1 VRALGIATT
10 VHIRERVTDE
20 QGVPAQNPVKENR
33 EMALSELSDVLWTER
48 NLLEL
53 LLFKLEEEQLVL
65 TSGRTRWLGHATR
78 EVETVLDQ
86 IRDAELGRSVESDA
100 VALELGLAPGSGL
113 AALAEHAPAP
123 WDELL
128 RAHRD
133 AFVTLTTEIA
143 QLADGNRELL
153 AMSHRATQETLLSL
167 QDSVQTYDGQGNSA
181 ASDRTAQLIDRSF

>member
-1 VRALGIATT
+1 
-10 VHIRERVTDE
+10 
-20 QGVPAQNPVKENR
+20 
-33 EMALSELSDVLWTER
+33 MALSQLSDVLWKER

-86 IRDAELGRSVESDA
+86 IRDAELGRSAEADE
-100 VALELGLAPGSGL
+100 VARELGLEEGVSL
-113 AALAEHAPAP
+113 LTLSEHAPAP

-133 AFVTLTTEIA
+133 AFVTL
-143 QLADGNRELL
+143 

-167 QDSVQTYDGQGNSA
+167 QETVQTYDGQGHSSA
-181 ASDRTAQLIDRSF
+181 TPDRSAQLLDQSF

>member
-1 VRALGIATT
+1 
-10 VHIRERVTDE
+10 
-20 QGVPAQNPVKENR
+20 
-33 EMALSELSDVLWTER
+33 MALSQLSDVLWKER

-86 IRDAELGRSVESDA
+86 IRDAELGRSAEADE
-100 VALELGLAPGSGL
+100 VARELGLEEGVSL
-113 AALAEHAPAP
+113 LTLSEHAPAP

-133 AFVTLTTEIA
+133 AFVTLTTEIS
-143 QLADGNRELL
+143 ELL

-167 QDSVQTYDGQGNSA
+167 QETVQTYDGQGHSSA
-181 ASDRTAQLIDRSF
+181 TPDRSAQLLDQSF

>member
-1 VRALGIATT
+1 
-10 VHIRERVTDE
+10 
-20 QGVPAQNPVKENR
+20 
-33 EMALSELSDVLWTER
+33 MALSELSDVLWTER

-78 EVETVLDQ
+78 EVETVLEQ

>member
-167 QDSVQTYDGQGNSA
+167 QDSVQTYDGQGNQA
-181 ASDRTAQLIDRSF
+181 AADRTAQLIDRSF

>member
-1 VRALGIATT
+1 M
-10 VHIRERVTDE
+10 
-20 QGVPAQNPVKENR
+20 P
-33 EMALSELSDVLWTER
+33 LSELSDVLWTER

-143 QLADGNRELL
+143 QMADGNRELL

-167 QDSVQTYDGQGNSA
+167 QDSVQTYNGQGNSA

>member
-1 VRALGIATT
+1 MRALGIAAT

-20 QGVPAQNPVKENR
+20 QGVPAQIPVKENR